1 MGRHR
6 ADPPARTDRSRPR
19 PPSQVGPPA
28 AQGETRARRSYL
40 SVDKL
45 VTKPHADIVVLADVL
60 KYAVQHFPQQKAL
73 GWRDTIRMVEE
84 EKEVVKDGVK
94 EMKKW
99 SYFEL
104 SEYKW
109 WTYSELAEVVK
120 QASSALVETGHT
132 K

>member
-1 MGRHR
+1 
-6 ADPPARTDRSRPR
+6 
-19 PPSQVGPPA
+19 
-28 AQGETRARRSYL
+28 
-40 SVDKL
+40 
-45 VTKPHADIVVLADVL
+45 
-60 KYAVQHFPQQKAL
+60 
-73 GWRDTIRMVEE
+73 MVEE